1 LIPPAGGVT
10 SAVGLLGA
18 AVGLLGAAVDGCA
31 TGGGAAGDE
40 VAGRVE
46 EVGEDELP

>member
-1 LIPPAGGVT
+1 LIPLAGGVT
-10 SAVGLLGA
+10 SAL
-18 AVGLLGAAVDGCA
+18 GLLGAAVDGCA

-46 EVGEDELP
+46 DVGEDELP